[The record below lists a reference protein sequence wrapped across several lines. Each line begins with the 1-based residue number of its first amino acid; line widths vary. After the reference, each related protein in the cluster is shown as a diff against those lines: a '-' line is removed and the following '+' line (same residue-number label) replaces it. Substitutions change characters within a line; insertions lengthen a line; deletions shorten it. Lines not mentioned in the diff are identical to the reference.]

1 MMEIQNN
8 MMDVMRMNLN
18 ALKIVKFVI
27 MEYVIIVYLGLI

>member
-1 MMEIQNN
+1 MTETQNN
-8 MMDVMRMNLN
+8 MMDVMRINFN